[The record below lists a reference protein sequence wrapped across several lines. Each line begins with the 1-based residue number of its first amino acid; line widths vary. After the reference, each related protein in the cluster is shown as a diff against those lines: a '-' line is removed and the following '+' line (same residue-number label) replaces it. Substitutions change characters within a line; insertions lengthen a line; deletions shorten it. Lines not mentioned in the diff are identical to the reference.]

1 MALPAARQVDVMDT
15 GSSWTPLMR
24 VSAVSGNQKA
34 ASLLIEAG
42 ADVNVKDKDGKTPL
56 MVGLAPAGGPVARVA
71 GRPVQPRTPREPRAL
86 VLCGLPF
93 GLLGEARRCRHDI
106 FAAIFPT
113 ISLKIPTPA
122 PKAIAGPKRICSH
135 RESAAPWTVPGR
147 HSSRRLARSK
157 AGSTSAVR
165 AVVMPQCARACGAAP
180 GPRPSALC
188 PLRAGPAGVPP
199 APRAGGSRPLTPLA
213 SVCLGGRVK

>member
-1 MALPAARQVDVMDT
+1 MALPAARQVDVTDT

-71 GRPVQPRTPREPRAL
+71 GRPVQPRTPRKPRAL

-93 GLLGEARRCRHDI
+93 GLLGEA
-106 FAAIFPT
+106 
-113 ISLKIPTPA
+113 
-122 PKAIAGPKRICSH
+122 
-135 RESAAPWTVPGR
+135 
-147 HSSRRLARSK
+147 
-157 AGSTSAVR
+157 
-165 AVVMPQCARACGAAP
+165 
-180 GPRPSALC
+180 
-188 PLRAGPAGVPP
+188 
-199 APRAGGSRPLTPLA
+199 
-213 SVCLGGRVK
+213 